1 MILPIRPRVLALELV
16 EDPKDGP
23 YTTVIKK
30 KHMNTPK
37 QSIFT
42 LDKTNSY
49 HVIDY
54 ILMEKK

>member
-1 MILPIRPRVLALELV
+1 MILPICPRVLALELV

-49 HVIDY
+49 HVID
-54 ILMEKK
+54 